1 MGRVRWPG
9 QILESAEVPTL
20 RVERGEEHR
29 RGLPTSHG
37 RFRLDSMLG
46 AGVAVG
52 VCGLLLVVAAATP
65 SGAVSAFAGRP
76 ATIPPALDGRS
87 PVPPPSSGG
96 LYEVTVTESGL
107 TLGSA
112 SDIVWTVT
120 IMGGLSYSSQVGTL
134 SFFLPDGAYQFTA
147 TSSDTTRG
155 SPGGEF
161 VVNGSAVYPYARF
174 SLLTFPITFT
184 EIGLPSGTNWMVT
197 FDTVTTSSTTNT
209 VAYAESSGLYSF
221 AVSDVPGYAPAPAT
235 GTLSVDGS
243 PVSQVIEFI
252 SILPGMYELSFT
264 GSALPANAGWSIVVA
279 GAAHNT
285 IGTTLVLS
293 EPNGTYSFSVLPPAG
308 YSASPSSGKIV
319 VAGHAAQQ
327 SIAFKQTSASTS
339 SGLSGL
345 DYFWGSLIGVA
356 IALAVAGL
364 LSVWIRR
371 RGPPRGF

>member
-1 MGRVRWPG
+1 MERARWPG
-9 QILESAEVPTL
+9 PILEGTEVPTL
-20 RVERGEEHR
+20 RVERGEGRR
-29 RGLPTSHG
+29 RGRPTSHG

-52 VCGLLLVVAAATP
+52 VCGLLLVVAAVVP
-65 SGAVSAFAGRP
+65 SGAVSAGAGRP
-76 ATIPPALDGRS
+76 ATIPPALDGWS
-87 PVPPPSSGG
+87 PGSPPSSGVV
-96 LYEVTVTESGL
+96 YEVTVTETGL

-112 SDIVWTVT
+112 SNVVWTVT
-120 IMGGLSYSSQVGTL
+120 IKGGLSYSSQIGTL

-147 TSSDTTRG
+147 TSNDMTRR

-161 VVNGSAVYPYARF
+161 VVNGSAAYPYARF
-174 SLLTFPITFT
+174 LLLTFPITFT
-184 EIGLPSGTNWMVT
+184 ETGLPSGANWTVT
-197 FDTVTTSSTTNT
+197 FASVTASSTTNSL
-209 VAYAESSGLYSF
+209 AYAESNGSYSF
-221 AVSDVPGYAPAPAT
+221 AVSDVPGFAPAPAT
-235 GTLSVDGS
+235 GTLSVGGS

-264 GSALPANAGWSIVVA
+264 GPALPGNATWSIVVD
-279 GAAHNT
+279 GAAHNA

-308 YSASPSSGKIV
+308 YSASPSSGRIV

-327 SIAFKQTSASTS
+327 SIAFQRTSASTS
-339 SGLSGL
+339 SGLSGF
-345 DYFWGSLIGVA
+345 DYFWGVLIGAA

-364 LSVWIRR
+364 LRVWIRR